1 MNIKINYI
9 KVKIGHKNMETIE
22 RRLELIKMMRHEEK
36 ENINRIQRREHIL
49 YPNRKISYSDS
60 VVLGAYDTK
69 PPYVFKDRYQA
80 KDDIDS
86 VSRDKNWGFYLRLII
101 SITLFLTLFYM
112 DISEVSYFGIT
123 FDMVQNMIS
132 NTFDL
137 KSFAFMR

>member
-1 MNIKINYI
+1 MNIKINYT
-9 KVKIGHKNMETIE
+9 KVKIGHKYMETIE

-49 YPNRKISYSDS
+49 YPNRKVSYSDS
-60 VVLGAYDTK
+60 GVLGAYDTK
-69 PPYVFKDRYQA
+69 PNVFKDRYQI

-132 NTFDL
+132 DTFDL
-137 KSFAFMR
+137 KSFAFMN